1 MTPRSQVTFPHSRSI
16 PRWLGAAV
24 ACVALTGGVSA
35 PTQAGIATT
44 HPAGEQPVDQERRNR
59 EFQHAEALYL
69 SGRYKE
75 AAAEFERLSR
85 AYPRDARI
93 WLKYGNTLTKQGSY
107 DNAAVAFQTALSLDP
122 DLGGAALNLALVH
135 LAEAQDAL
143 GAAVNRLAAG
153 TPERAQA
160 EGLQQ
165 QLNSLLGA
173 PGPAQTR

>member
-1 MTPRSQVTFPHSRSI
+1 
-16 PRWLGAAV
+16 
-24 ACVALTGGVSA
+24 VALACGVGA
-35 PTQAGIATT
+35 PAHAGSTATR
-44 HPAGEQPVDQERRNR
+44 PASGQPVDQERRNR
-59 EFQHAEALYL
+59 EYQHAEALYL

-75 AAAEFERLSR
+75 AAEDFERLSR

-143 GAAVNRLAAG
+143 DAAVNRLAAG

-165 QLNSLLGA
+165 QLNTLMGA
-173 PGPAQTR
+173 PGRNASAH